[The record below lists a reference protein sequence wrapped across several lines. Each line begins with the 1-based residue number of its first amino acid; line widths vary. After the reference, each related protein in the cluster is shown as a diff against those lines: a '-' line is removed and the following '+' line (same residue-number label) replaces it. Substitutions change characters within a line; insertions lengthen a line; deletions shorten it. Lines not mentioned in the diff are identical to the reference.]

1 MFLRDA
7 FSIVHENNMELN
19 NPLAYVSY
27 FEKISSEYEL
37 KMFEWLKDCC
47 NRKILGN
54 KRKEK
59 EFEYVLLEALQ
70 RDTKLDL
77 DRLNRLVFEF
87 RSLLIEPNKDRYLQ
101 RVNRLFYG

>member
-1 MFLRDA
+1 
-7 FSIVHENNMELN
+7 
-19 NPLAYVSY
+19 
-27 FEKISSEYEL
+27 
-37 KMFEWLKDCC
+37 MFEWLKDCC

-101 RVNRLFYG
+101 RVNRLFYS